1 MPDNKIEDYYEILQ
15 VSPRADRDTIER
27 VFRFLA
33 NRFHPDNRDTG
44 DVDRFTEI
52 VDAYDVLSSAA
63 KRAQYDLNYE
73 SVRQARWKL
82 FSQESTGDELAGDNR
97 VRLAIMSI
105 LYVVRRNN
113 PSEPGVGSIE
123 LERLLDCPE
132 TVLRFH
138 IWYLKENGW
147 VTRLET
153 GFLAITAV
161 GVDKLFELGGPAH
174 ANEHIIRRGKL
185 HTPRT
190 QRAIAG
196 LDH

>member
-1 MPDNKIEDYYEILQ
+1 MPDNKPMDYYEILQ

-82 FSQESTGDELAGDNR
+82 FSQESAGNEIAADNG

-113 PSEPGVGSIE
+113 PSEPGVGSME

-138 IWYLKENGW
+138 IWYLKENAW

-161 GVDKLFELGGPAH
+161 GVDKLFELGGPVH
-174 ANEHIIRRGKL
+174 GDEHIIRRGKL

-190 QRAIAG
+190 QRAISG